1 MLELD
6 FALFRIE
13 NREWANI
20 RFEQLD
26 KQSFFGDNPLPPNNS
41 KINSI
46 YKSFT
51 EKFEGK
57 FGTFSSFLK
66 ILGFFRNYQKLLY
79 QALGIVLIV

>member
-6 FALFRIE
+6 FASLFRIE

-26 KQSFFGDNPLPPNNS
+26 KQSFFGDNPSPPNNS

-51 EKFEGK
+51 EKIEGK

-66 ILGFFRNYQKLLY
+66 ILGFLEITKSYSITHLALLY
-79 QALGIVLIV
+79 